1 MALAVRYIHV
11 LSPITWIG
19 AMLFIALVLVPV
31 TRRIHDPALR
41 TRLVTET
48 GLRFRTVGRV
58 ALVLLV
64 LMDLGN
70 LWLRPELL
78 WVPRFQWKAA
88 LVILALYELGYE
100 VIRGRPA
107 RDYAVTG
114 TMP

>member
-1 MALAVRYIHV
+1 MTGTTVEATI
-11 LSPITWIG
+11 
-19 AMLFIALVLVPV
+19 
-31 TRRIHDPALR
+31 RIVSRWLKD
-41 TRLVTET
+41 
-48 GLRFRTVGRV
+48 RV

-64 LMDLGN
+64 LMGLGN
-70 LWLRPELL
+70 LWFRPELL

-100 VIRGRPA
+100 VIRRRPA